1 MILLVPSIVMVFE
14 ARLAANDS
22 DEDVASILHVSLGI
36 HGLLPLLLHELLS
49 LLLAHGREDTLTSE
63 VLVRISDQLLA
74 DHDVGRLLHA
84 FLHLVVLNLLEQG
97 LARNI
102 LGLDRMHRLT
112 DSSRCV
118 LNRERINVEWVEFI
132 ELSRLGTDG

>member
-1 MILLVPSIVMVFE
+1 M
-14 ARLAANDS
+14 
-22 DEDVASILHVSLGI
+22 
-36 HGLLPLLLHELLS
+36 
-49 LLLAHGREDTLTSE
+49 
-63 VLVRISDQLLA
+63 RISDQLLA

-97 LARNI
+97 LARII

-118 LNRERINVEWVEFI
+118 LNRERINVERVEFI